1 MNQVMYE
8 IIAIIWVEVLIIVC
22 LLAAIWFYRQA
33 FKDSQREQKYYKERY
48 YFVVNQLHS
57 KEHKLEQIRLLL
69 GDNK

>member
-1 MNQVMYE
+1 MYE
-8 IIAIIWVEVLIIVC
+8 IIAIVC

-48 YFVVNQLHS
+48 YFIVDQLHS
-57 KEHKLEQIRLLL
+57 KVHKLEQIRILL